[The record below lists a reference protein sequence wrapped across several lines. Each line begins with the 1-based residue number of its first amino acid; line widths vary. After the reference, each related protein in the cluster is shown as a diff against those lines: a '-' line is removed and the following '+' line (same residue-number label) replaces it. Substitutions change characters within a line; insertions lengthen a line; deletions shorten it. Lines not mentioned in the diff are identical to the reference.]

1 MMDPAEVLYDKVSF
15 RVPPSKMDKLDDFIC
30 DDFFQ
35 GRKSMDYYFWHQKK
49 SSVEKSIRSV
59 SLRANSLKV
68 HDGCDHKKLSSVST
82 NSTKIF
88 HDFICTLKSV
98 SPVLD

>member
-1 MMDPAEVLYDKVSF
+1 
-15 RVPPSKMDKLDDFIC
+15 MDKLEFEPYDE
-30 DDFFQ
+30 FFQ
-35 GRKSMDYYFWHQKK
+35 GRKSMDYYFWHQKR
-49 SSVEKSIRSV
+49 SSIQKSIRSV

-68 HDGCDHKKLSSVST
+68 HDDCKKLSSVST

-98 SPVLD
+98 SLGRIQFYTEK